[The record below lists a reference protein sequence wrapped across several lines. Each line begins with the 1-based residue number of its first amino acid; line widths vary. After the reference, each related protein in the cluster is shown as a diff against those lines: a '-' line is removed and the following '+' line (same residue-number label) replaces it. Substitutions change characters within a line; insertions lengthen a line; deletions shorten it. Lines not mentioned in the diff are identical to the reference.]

1 MTLVSFKDTIWPDFE
16 QRPHI
21 TLYETVQGSHPIWTV
36 QQLIADTLAYACAV
50 AAVNPDGAIPPVP
63 AAPIFLD
70 ATVEALETCRAPL
83 THYTGTTLRAAAQP
97 GAGWR
102 WWDLRATKEGWEYDA
117 TTTGHLQERRLA
129 TARVRKPPSSRPST
143 ERPRLAPAAP
153 HRLHPPLTFWMNF
166 SATSIPAWDN
176 YFP

>member
-1 MTLVSFKDTIWPDFE
+1 MTLVSFKDAIWPDFE

-36 QQLIADTLAYACAV
+36 HQLIADTLAYACAV

-102 WWDLRATKEGWEYDA
+102 WWDLHIQD
-117 TTTGHLQERRLA
+117 
-129 TARVRKPPSSRPST
+129 ST
-143 ERPRLAPAAP
+143 QA
-153 HRLHPPLTFWMNF
+153 
-166 SATSIPAWDN
+166 
-176 YFP
+176 